1 MHFFELRNFQHFVL
15 YVFPALVFIFIF
27 WTALAFAYFR
37 TKDSEEKK
45 KRIIEVF
52 IGEIE
57 GRNAPFPLVL
67 ILIIVGTVLWL
78 VLYIFFIGLFGVK
91 I

>member
-1 MHFFELRNFQHFVL
+1 LHFFELRNFQHFVL

-27 WTALAFAYFR
+27 WAALAFSYFR

-67 ILIIVGTVLWL
+67 ILIFVGTVLWL